1 MFKRIDHV
9 EITTGN
15 MDKTIDFYTSILGFK
30 IKERNPM
37 NRPPL
42 KEIVYITLGDT
53 MIELLA
59 FDNPAPPS
67 TVAPQVGYRMIAL
80 EVDDMDKIVEFLKS
94 KRVEISRPPVT
105 IGKSAKGEIKR
116 GEIKDP
122 NGLSIELRQW

>member
-15 MDKTIDFYTSILGFK
+15 MEKTLDFYTNILGFK
-30 IKERNPM
+30 VKERNPM
-37 NRPPL
+37 NRPPF

-67 TVAPQVGYRMIAL
+67 AVAPQVGYRMMAL
-80 EVDDMDKIVEFLKS
+80 EVEDMDKAVAFLKE
-94 KRVEISRPPVT
+94 KGVEISRPPVA
-105 IGKSAKGEIKR
+105 IGKAKR